1 MSNSLRNSLFFNR
14 SSSKY
19 SIELVTQLFA
29 NKNLLI
35 NGTDFKSIQKEKIK
49 LRWNL
54 NKTLML
60 NSHVSNEIKNNS
72 STYMVNR
79 NFSITS
85 REFFNRF
92 SYQPNTLFRIA
103 FKSRYSEKSNSEAF
117 GDEKAFLNDFG
128 IEIRRSKRDKGLLNA
143 ELHFVKINYNGQS
156 NSTIGFEML
165 EGLQI
170 GSNITW
176 KVGFQKNMSKN
187 LQLSVSYNGRKS
199 EENRA
204 IHTGSMQ
211 MRAFF

>member
-1 MSNSLRNSLFFNR
+1 M
-14 SSSKY
+14 
-19 SIELVTQLFA
+19 
-29 NKNLLI
+29 LL
-35 NGTDFKSIQKEKIK
+35 K
-49 LRWNL
+49 
-54 NKTLML
+54 
-60 NSHVSNEIKNNS
+60 V
-72 STYMVNR
+72 
-79 NFSITS
+79 
-85 REFFNRF
+85 
-92 SYQPNTLFRIA
+92 
-103 FKSRYSEKSNSEAF
+103 
-117 GDEKAFLNDFG
+117 G
-128 IEIRRSKRDKGLLNA
+128 ILKKVIRKSKRDKGLLNA

-165 EGLQI
+165 EGLQT